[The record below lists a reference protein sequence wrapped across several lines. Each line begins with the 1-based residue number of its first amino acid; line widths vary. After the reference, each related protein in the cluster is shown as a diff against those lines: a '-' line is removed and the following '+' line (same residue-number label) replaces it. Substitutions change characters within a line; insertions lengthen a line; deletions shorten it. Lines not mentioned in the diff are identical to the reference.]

1 VDKLVRR
8 IRWRDPTKD
17 EDERRRFV
25 NLRSASSFILFIDSQ
40 ISFYQEEL
48 ALDRILVT
56 ETIAEEGL
64 AALRMAAEVDIRTD
78 LIQDTLLEA
87 LPAYDA
93 LVVRSGTK
101 VTAGVLAAGERLR
114 VVGRAGTGVDNI
126 DVDAA
131 TRRGIVVVNAPASN
145 SVAVAELTIGLIL
158 GLARQIPQSH
168 ASLTGGK
175 WERNRFMGFEVRGK
189 TLGLVGLGRIG
200 AEVARRA
207 RGLEMTILA
216 YDPVVSTDRAAQIGV
231 TLAALDEVLAQ
242 SDFVSLHVPL
252 IEATRNLINADR
264 LARMRPTAYLV
275 NAARGGIVDE
285 VALINALE
293 KGQIA
298 GAALDVFAKE
308 PPSSSPLLGHPRVVV
323 TPHLGASTIE
333 AQTLTGVDV
342 AEGVLA
348 ALAGGTPRY
357 AVNAPF
363 VPPEEWGVLAPYIR
377 LARQLGALCTQ
388 LIREPVR
395 AYEIEYRGELAGVE
409 TAPVRLAVLQGLL
422 TAVCEERV
430 TPVNAPLLARE
441 RGLKYRERSAPEAA
455 SYAGLLVL
463 RAETSDGPREFAG
476 TVLREEPHIVEADGY
491 WVDFVPSG
499 PLLFTYH
506 RDRPGMIGR
515 VGTLLGAA
523 DVNISGMYVGR
534 QAPREQAMMVLTLDD
549 PVPPAVLTQINS
561 EEDIEGAYGVML

>member
-1 VDKLVRR
+1 M
-8 IRWRDPTKD
+8 
-17 EDERRRFV
+17 
-25 NLRSASSFILFIDSQ
+25 
-40 ISFYQEEL
+40 
-48 ALDRILVT
+48 DRILVT
-56 ETIAEEGL
+56 EQIAEEGL
-64 AALRMAAEVDIRTD
+64 EALRAGAQVDLHTNLDKAALLDV
-78 LIQDTLLEA
+78 

-101 VTAGVLAAGERLR
+101 VTAEVLAAGERLR

-145 SVAVAELTIGLIL
+145 SVAVAELTIGMIL

-168 ASLTGGK
+168 GSLAGGK
-175 WERNRFMGFEVRGK
+175 WERNKFMGFEVRGK

-207 RGLEMTILA
+207 RGLEMNVLA
-216 YDPVVSTDRAAQIGV
+216 YDPVVSTDRAAGLGV
-231 TLAALDEVLAQ
+231 TLAALDEMLAQ
-242 SDFVSLHVPL
+242 SDFISLHVPL
-252 IEATRNLINADR
+252 IEATRNLINAER
-264 LARMRPTAYLV
+264 LALMKPTAYLL

-285 VALINALE
+285 AALFDALE
-293 KGQIA
+293 QQRIG
-298 GAALDVFAKE
+298 GAALDVFEKE
-308 PPSSSPLLGHPRVVV
+308 PPKNSPLIGHPRVIA
-323 TPHLGASTIE
+323 TPHLGASTVE
-333 AQTLTGVDV
+333 AQALTGVDV

-363 VPPEEWGVLAPYIR
+363 VPPEEWGVLAPYIK
-377 LARQLGALCTQ
+377 LGGQLGALCTQ
-388 LIREPVR
+388 LLHEPVR

-422 TAVCEERV
+422 AGVCEQRV

-441 RGLKYRERSAPEAA
+441 RGLKYRERSVPEAE

-463 RAETSDGPREFAG
+463 RAETAEGPHEFAG
-476 TVLREEPHIVEADGY
+476 TVLRDEPHIVEADGY

-534 QAPREQAMMVLTLDD
+534 LAPREQAMMVLTLDD
-549 PVPPAVLTQINS
+549 PVPPAVLTQINA
-561 EEDIEGAYGVML
+561 EPDVERAYSVIL